1 MIDAKVLNLEKGK
14 LADIEW
20 LVVKTKITRNQW
32 SRAIPYSWIYYTWR
46 LKISISRRRLNR

>member
-32 SRAIPYSWIYYTWR
+32 SRAIPYS
-46 LKISISRRRLNR
+46 